1 MQAPEFWQSG
11 GPLARILEPFGLLYG
26 AVTLWRLRHGH
37 PARVPVPVLCVGN
50 VVAGGVGKTPVV
62 LDLLGRL
69 PGTHALLRGYGG
81 SERGPLRV
89 EAARHTFETV
99 GDEALLLAERAPT
112 WVARDRAA
120 GAACAAAAGASV
132 IVMDDGYQNPS
143 LAKDLSLVVVDGV
156 AGFGNRRII
165 PAGPLR
171 EPLAG
176 AFARADAVVLMGPD
190 AAGVV
195 RRLERLGYGHLPV
208 LRAALV
214 PGAAAARM
222 AGRKVVAF
230 AGIGRPAK
238 FFGALRDLGAQVVAT
253 HPFADHYPY
262 APADIQPILDEAFQL
277 GATPVTTAKDAVRLP
292 LDQRQQVDVLG
303 VSVAWEDEA
312 ALEALLARV
321 RNRLTAQAPGGRS
334 DGR

>member
-1 MQAPEFWQSG
+1 MHAPEFWQTG

-26 AVTLWRLRHGH
+26 AATVWRLRHGT
-37 PARVPVPVLCVGN
+37 PFKAPVPVICVGN

-62 LDLLGRL
+62 LDLLARL
-69 PGTHALLRGYGG
+69 PGAHALLRGYGG

-89 EAARHTFETV
+89 EPGRHDHAAV
-99 GDEALLLAERAPT
+99 GDEALLLAGRAPT

-120 GAACAAAAGASV
+120 GARAAVAAGAAS
-132 IVMDDGYQNPS
+132 IVMDDGFQNPS

-190 AAGVV
+190 EAGVA
-195 RRLERLGYGHLPV
+195 RRLERLGFGHLPL

-214 PGAAAARM
+214 PGPEAARL

-230 AGIGRPAK
+230 AGIGRPGK
-238 FFGALRDLGAQVVAT
+238 FFSSLRALGAQVVAT

-312 ALEALLARV
+312 ALMSLFARLPSPEIAARV
-321 RNRLTAQAPGGRS
+321 
-334 DGR
+334 

>member
-1 MQAPEFWQSG
+1 MREPRFWHTG
-11 GPLARILEPFGLLYG
+11 GPLARLLEPLGQLYG
-26 AVTLWRLRHGH
+26 AATVWRLRHGR
-37 PARVPVPVLCVGN
+37 PMRAAVPVVCVGN

-62 LDLLGRL
+62 LDLLRRI
-69 PGTHALLRGYGG
+69 PGAHGLTRGYGG
-81 SERGPLRV
+81 SEKGPLRV
-89 EAARHTFETV
+89 DPVLHDHEAV
-99 GDEALLLAERAPT
+99 GDEALLLAGRAPT

-120 GAACAAAAGASV
+120 GAACATEAGASA
-132 IVMDDGYQNPS
+132 IVMDDGFQNPT

-156 AGFGNRRII
+156 AGFGNHRMI

-190 AAGVV
+190 EAGVA
-195 RRLERLGYGHLPV
+195 RRLERLGFAHLPV
-208 LRAALV
+208 LRAALM
-214 PGAAAARM
+214 PGPEAARL
-222 AGRKVVAF
+222 AGQKVVAF

-238 FFGALRDLGAQVVAT
+238 FFAALRDVGAKVVAA

-277 GATPVTTAKDAVRLP
+277 GATPVTTAKDAVRLSP
-292 LDQRQQVDVLG
+292 DQRQQVDVLD

-321 RNRLTAQAPGGRS
+321 RNRLTVREDIPRG
-334 DGR
+334 

>member
-11 GPLARILEPFGLLYG
+11 GPLARLLEPFGLLYG
-26 AVTLWRLRHGH
+26 AATAWRLRHGR
-37 PARVPVPVLCVGN
+37 PWRAPVPVVCVGN

-69 PGTHALLRGYGG
+69 PGAHGLLRGYGG
-81 SERGPLRV
+81 SEAGPLRV
-89 EAARHTFETV
+89 EPGRHDHERV
-99 GDEALLLAERAPT
+99 GDEALLLAARAPT

-120 GAACAAAAGASV
+120 GARAAVAAGAAS
-132 IVMDDGYQNPS
+132 IVMDDGFQNPG

-156 AGFGNRRII
+156 AGFGNRRLI

-171 EPLAG
+171 EHLAA

-190 AAGVV
+190 EAGVV
-195 RRLERLGYGHLPV
+195 RRLERLGFAHLPV
-208 LRAALV
+208 LRAAIV
-214 PGAAAARM
+214 PGPEAARL

-230 AGIGRPAK
+230 AGIGRPGK
-238 FFGALRDLGAQVVAT
+238 FFASLRGLGAQVVAT

-312 ALEALLARV
+312 ALTSLFARLPNPETPS
-321 RNRLTAQAPGGRS
+321 RA
-334 DGR
+334 

>member
-1 MQAPEFWQSG
+1 MRAPEFWQTG

-26 AVTLWRLRHGH
+26 AVTVWRLRHGR
-37 PARVPVPVLCVGN
+37 PVQVPVPVVCVGN

-62 LDLLGRL
+62 LDLLRRL
-69 PGTHALLRGYGG
+69 SGAHALLRGYGG
-81 SERGPLRV
+81 KERGPLRV
-89 EAARHTFETV
+89 DPARHDYEAV
-99 GDEALLLAERAPT
+99 GDEALLLADRAPT
-112 WVARDRAA
+112 WVARNRAA
-120 GAACAAAAGASV
+120 GARCAADAGASV
-132 IVMDDGYQNPS
+132 IVMDDGFQNPS
-143 LAKDLSLVVVDGV
+143 IAKDLSLVVIDGV

-171 EPLAG
+171 EPLHG

-190 AAGVV
+190 ESGVV

-208 LRAALV
+208 LRASLV
-214 PGAAAARM
+214 PGPEAVRM

-230 AGIGRPAK
+230 AGIGRPGK
-238 FFGALRDLGAQVVAT
+238 FFTSLRELGAQVLAT

-303 VSVAWEDEA
+303 VAVAWQDEA
-312 ALEALLARV
+312 ALNAVLARV
-321 RNRLTAQAPGGRS
+321 RNRLTAPEAAGNG
-334 DGR
+334 